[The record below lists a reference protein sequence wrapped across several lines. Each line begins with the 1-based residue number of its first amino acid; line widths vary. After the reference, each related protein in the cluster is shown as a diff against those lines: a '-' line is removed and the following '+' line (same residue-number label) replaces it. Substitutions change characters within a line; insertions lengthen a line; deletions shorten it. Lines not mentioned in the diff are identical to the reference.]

1 MSKSKKPDPDT
12 TEKLLK
18 QVEAWLEK
26 NPNPKRIG
34 DHAVH
39 PALVAARMPL
49 MPWQRIVELAA
60 SIALRGQLV
69 DAETQ
74 EGMLVDG
81 RNRAIACWVAGV
93 NLRTRRYD
101 GRGGSLGEFIFAL
114 AAERRDLTPTQ
125 RLMLAKDLLPQF
137 KADAAARQQDGRT
150 AGGHAAAGRGRASAP
165 VGAQAVAGRATAA
178 AAKVAKASA
187 RSLERV
193 LRVTKERPELEEKL
207 RDGSMTPRA
216 AEREIAL
223 SAARA
228 AAGKYQPPEGRYSV
242 ILADP
247 PWQFDVRVEDETHR
261 GRVPYTTMSTDEICA
276 MGVPADDS
284 CVLFLWSTKQH
295 LLDGSARRVAEAWG
309 FTVRN
314 YWTWEKI
321 DKAGAVRIGPGNWGR
336 NADEPLLI
344 CTRGKVCPDFG
355 SQPTVIRA
363 ERGEHSEK
371 PAAFYEII
379 ERCVPSTSRLELFA
393 RGGERAG
400 WTMAG
405 SELGTLKGAA

>member
-1 MSKSKKPDPDT
+1 MSKKADPDT

-34 DHAVH
+34 DHNVH

-93 NLRTRRYD
+93 HLRTKRYD
-101 GRGGSLGEFIFAL
+101 GRGGTLAEFIYAL

-125 RLMLAKDLLPQF
+125 RLLLAKDLLPQF
-137 KADAAARQQDGRT
+137 KAEAAARQV
-150 AGGHAAAGRGRASAP
+150 AAGARGVEGGRGNKKPLAP
-165 VGAQAVAGRATAA
+165 AGAKGSGKKAAEA
-178 AAKVAKASA
+178 AAKAAGAST
-187 RSLERV
+187 RQLERV
-193 LRVTKERPELEEKL
+193 VRVVTAAPELEQDL
-207 RDGSMTPRA
+207 RDGKITPGA
-216 AEREIAL
+216 AERKLAL
-223 SAARA
+223 DAARA
-228 AAGKYQPPEGRYSV
+228 AAAKHRPPEGRYSV

-247 PWQFDVRVEDETHR
+247 PWQFDVRVDDESHR
-261 GRVPYTTMSTDEICA
+261 GRVPYTTMSTDDICA
-276 MGVPADDS
+276 MSVPADDS

-321 DKAGAVRIGPGNWGR
+321 DKAGDVRIGPGNWGR

-344 CTRGKVCPDFG
+344 CTRGKVCPDFA

-371 PAAFYEII
+371 PAVFYEII
-379 ERCVPSTSRLELFA
+379 ERCVPSKARLEMFA
-393 RGGERAG
+393 RGGERPG
-400 WTMAG
+400 WTITG
-405 SELGTLKGAA
+405 SQLGTLKGAA